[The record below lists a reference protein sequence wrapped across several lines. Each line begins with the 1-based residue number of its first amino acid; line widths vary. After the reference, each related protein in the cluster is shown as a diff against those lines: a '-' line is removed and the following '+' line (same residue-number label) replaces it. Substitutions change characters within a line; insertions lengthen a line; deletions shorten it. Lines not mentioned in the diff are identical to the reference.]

1 MSQENINIVLRC
13 VEAFDRGDYEAAL
26 QALDPGIE
34 YDLSHFPD
42 GRVYRGRDG
51 VREAFRIWLGTWE
64 DYRQERDELIDAG
77 DDVIVPTRGSTVAV
91 REAVWSS
98 NARPSVFGHSMTGR
112 RSEFVSIP
120 RCPRPSKP
128 WGCGSRTGRV
138 PDR

>member
-64 DYRQERDELIDAG
+64 DYRQERDKLIDGG
-77 DDVIVPTRGSTVAV
+77 DDVIVPTREHGRGKGGGLELERPTFGVWTLHDGKAIRIRFYPTLSEAL
-91 REAVWSS
+91 EAVGLSEQD
-98 NARPSVFGHSMTGR
+98 VR
-112 RSEFVSIP
+112 R
-120 RCPRPSKP
+120 
-128 WGCGSRTGRV
+128 
-138 PDR
+138 D